1 MMFRFR
7 LVALLSALAGT
18 AAAQGPPAR
27 SSLERTARDTA
38 QWGAT
43 IDLIDSGLTLWR
55 TRGPANGWTVS
66 DGVLINTPPSSD
78 LISKLP
84 LDDFKLHLEVN
95 VPPQGNSGI
104 YLRGR
109 YEVQVLDSHG
119 KAADSRQMGGVYAHL
134 APATNASR
142 PAGEWQTYDFT
153 LVGRRLKAVL
163 NGVTIHDFAEI
174 PAITAMAIDSNE
186 AAPGTLMLQGDH
198 TGVRY
203 RNLRITPAI
212 PADPPALRGLRASE
226 RSRFAAMMRADTAAI
241 RPLLAEDLVYTHSN
255 AMVESREH
263 HLEAIARGTTVYES
277 LAPVVMRYA
286 LYGPDVAVGNGVVKA
301 KGLLNRAPFDVILRV
316 TTVHAWR
323 EGRWQLLSWQ
333 STRIP

>member
-1 MMFRFR
+1 MVRLR
-7 LVALLSALAGT
+7 LVTLLGVLAGT
-18 AAAQGPPAR
+18 VAAQRPPATPL
-27 SSLERTARDTA
+27 LERTPQDTA
-38 QWGAT
+38 RWGAPVN
-43 IDLIDSGLTLWR
+43 LLDSGLTLWR
-55 TRGPANGWTVS
+55 TPGPANGWSVS
-66 DGVLINTPPSSD
+66 EGVLINTPPSSD

-84 LDDFKLHLEVN
+84 LDDFKLHIEVN

-119 KAADSRQMGGVYAHL
+119 KAADSRQMGGVYGHL

-142 PAGEWQTYDFT
+142 PAGEWQTYEFT

-174 PAITAMAIDSNE
+174 PGITAMAIDSNE

-203 RNLRITPAI
+203 RNIRVTPAI
-212 PADPPALRGLRASE
+212 PADPPGLRGLRASE
-226 RSRFAAMMRADTAAI
+226 LTRFAAMQRGDTAAL
-241 RPLLAEDLVYTHSN
+241 RPRLAAELVYTHSN
-255 AMVESREH
+255 AMVESREL
-263 HLEAIARGTTVYES
+263 HLELVGSRRTVYES
-277 LAPVVMRYA
+277 LVPAVMRYT

-301 KGLLNRAPFDVILRV
+301 KGLLNGTPFDVILRV
-316 TTVHAWR
+316 TTVHAWQD
-323 EGRWQLLSWQ
+323 GRWQLVSWQ